1 MSDRCSHGGIY
12 SVDNPRSV
20 KSDFSSN
27 INPLGISKKVIEAIQ
42 KNVCT
47 VSSLY
52 PDPRCTDLKK
62 HLLNYLGIDLTLEC
76 ISVGNGATE
85 IIHNFARAFVNDR
98 VIIPCPTFCEYEVAS
113 QRMRAQILFAPL
125 KNFRVDAELVIER
138 AKKKD
143 AVFLCNPNNPTGLL
157 STYEIK
163 KIVEGIEP
171 PTKVLIDESFI
182 EFVDPTHSQSSMV
195 DKVKEFDNLVVLRSM
210 TKSFGL
216 AGLRLGYSISNP
228 KLAEQLF
235 ANTIHWNVNGI
246 AQIAGIA
253 ALKDVKHLAK
263 GRAIIKKE
271 REYMYSYMKKNLH
284 SFKPIRS
291 DANYFLIHLQNKD
304 SLQARDSMLLR
315 NGVLVRD
322 CSNFRGMGR
331 EYIRVAVRKH
341 RENLLLLD
349 AMELVD

>member
-1 MSDRCSHGGIY
+1 MSPRCSHGGIY
-12 SVDNPRSV
+12 SVDNPKSV

-42 KNVCT
+42 KNVCRL
-47 VSSLY
+47 SSLY
-52 PDPRCTDLKK
+52 PDPKCMDLKK
-62 HLLNYLGIDLTLEC
+62 QLLNYLGIDLTLEC

-85 IIHNFARAFVNDR
+85 IIHNFARAFVNDS
-98 VIIPCPTFCEYEVAS
+98 VVIPCPTFCEYEVAS
-113 QRMRAQILFAPL
+113 RRMRAHILFVPL
-125 KNFRVDAELVIER
+125 KNFRLDAELVIER
-138 AKKKD
+138 AKKQD
-143 AVFLCNPNNPTGLL
+143 AIFLCNPNNPTGLL

-163 KIVEGIEP
+163 KIVEEIEP
-171 PTKVLIDESFI
+171 STKVLIDESFI
-182 EFVDPTHSQSSMV
+182 EFVDSTHSRSSMV

-228 KLAEQLF
+228 KLAERLL

-246 AQIAGIA
+246 AQIAAVA
-253 ALKDVKHLAK
+253 ALKDVKHLAR

-271 REYMYSYMKKNLH
+271 REYMHSYMEKNMR
-284 SFKPIRS
+284 SFKPMQS

-331 EYIRVAVRKH
+331 DYIRVAVRKH
-341 RENLLLLD
+341 KENLLLLD
-349 AMELVD
+349 AMESAD